1 MEASYISYIIALLA
15 GLSIVMFAMSGFLLF
30 SKGWKT
36 YEDNYLEGT
45 EKTLDAMF
53 LSMPAQNLLYLSLV
67 CFLFIG
73 GITLLITG
81 TAYLAIPLGFLSF
94 FAPQISLKMLKKY
107 RDKKFLAQ
115 LPDAI
120 TSISNSMKSGFS
132 LVQAIDRVT
141 GEMPNPMAQEL
152 RLMLYEVRLGVS
164 LDDSLKNISRR
175 MPSQDIDIMINA
187 VLMSMEVGGN
197 LAEIF
202 DKISETI
209 RERNRIEGKIKSL
222 TAQGKMQGV
231 VISMTPFALLGALYT
246 FERQLVIDFFSQPI
260 GWAIFTA
267 VLILIALGAL
277 SIAKIVKIEV

>member
-1 MEASYISYIIALLA
+1 
-15 GLSIVMFAMSGFLLF
+15 
-30 SKGWKT
+30 
-36 YEDNYLEGT
+36 
-45 EKTLDAMF
+45 
-53 LSMPAQNLLYLSLV
+53 
-67 CFLFIG
+67 
-73 GITLLITG
+73 
-81 TAYLAIPLGFLSF
+81 
-94 FAPQISLKMLKKY
+94 
-107 RDKKFLAQ
+107 
-115 LPDAI
+115 
-120 TSISNSMKSGFS
+120 
-132 LVQAIDRVT
+132 
-141 GEMPNPMAQEL
+141 
-152 RLMLYEVRLGVS
+152 VS
-164 LDDSLKNISRR
+164 LDDSLRNISRR

-187 VLMSMEVGGN
+187 ILMSMEVGGN

-231 VISMTPFALLGALYT
+231 VISMTPFALLGALYV